1 MSPLFCIFSFWIL
14 YCQTQKR
21 NIVFLSDQR
30 VCKSML
36 ESLSHFSTFVCSSIG
51 SKNGIFWTAR
61 LFWQSNMSFMH
72 ESLSLSRSGKDLAEW
87 QRSFWRQTAFGFGD
101 FHFAYEWWSWRL
113 GALYKSKGGCIW
125 NLFLHK
131 RKNTKFIVK
140 CEIKI
145 NDCIELNCMHVLL

>member
-1 MSPLFCIFSFWIL
+1 MSPLFL
-14 YCQTQKR
+14 YFQFLNFVLSNAKR

-36 ESLSHFSTFVCSSIG
+36 ESLSHFSTFVCFSFG
-51 SKNGIFWTAR
+51 CRNGIFWTAR

-131 RKNTKFIVK
+131 RKNRILPSHWVPSRL
-140 CEIKI
+140 I
-145 NDCIELNCMHVLL
+145 NRALL

>member
-1 MSPLFCIFSFWIL
+1 MVSKFNKWLGLVRWDSFPNPVLYLDFKSFWIL

-87 QRSFWRQTAFGFGD
+87 QRSFWHQTAFRFGD
-101 FHFAYEWWSWRL
+101 FHLTYEWWIWRF
-113 GALYKSKGGCIW
+113 GALYKSKGGYIW
-125 NLFLHK
+125 NLF
-131 RKNTKFIVK
+131 
-140 CEIKI
+140 
-145 NDCIELNCMHVLL
+145 